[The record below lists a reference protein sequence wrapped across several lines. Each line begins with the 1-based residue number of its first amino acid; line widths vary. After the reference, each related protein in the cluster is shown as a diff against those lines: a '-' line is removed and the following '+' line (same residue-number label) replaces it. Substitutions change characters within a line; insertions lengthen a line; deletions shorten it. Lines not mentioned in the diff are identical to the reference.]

1 MSKVSEYL
9 EPHIY
14 FPNEF
19 PPPEEPIEV
28 YSDCCGS
35 IIILNDICSQCKEH
49 CNQTNE
55 EELCQ

>member
-19 PPPEEPIEV
+19 PPPEELIEV

-35 IIILNDICSQCKEH
+35 RIILNDICSKCKEH

-55 EELCQ
+55 EE